1 MVIDDSVCKKYGTHS
16 EMVCYN
22 HSTTLGT
29 VLSHDYV
36 TSFYLS
42 GDIYIPSSVILL
54 YGNKKRCEEK
64 SIPFKTKVELC
75 NEIIDKHQSRAKKT
89 IVLINSWYNIH
100 EVISCCRKHGYDWI
114 VDMKSNIVI
123 VYESK
128 KMHASYLID
137 ILRKRGIFTYT
148 IIDGEIY
155 NAWTKT
161 IYNLLKRHKLNV
173 LAVKLI
179 RKYKRFEMKH
189 PNELVQMDTKG
200 PFYLKASR
208 TKHYFIHVIDD
219 CSRKV
224 VSKWCNR
231 RTSEAALSVLKE
243 WVKLHGKP
251 NKVMHDGGTEFT
263 STDFKNFL
271 ILNGIKDK
279 QIPKGYPQE
288 QGKVEAY
295 NKIVISE
302 FLQIE
307 ELKDEKDGAEKYES
321 FVNSYNYEREHG
333 GINGMTPAEKFMK
346 CLKQPLL
353 IH

>member
-1 MVIDDSVCKKYGTHS
+1 MII
-16 EMVCYN
+16 EPER
-22 HSTTLGT
+22 
-29 VLSHDYV
+29 
-36 TSFYLS
+36 S
-42 GDIYIPSSVILL
+42 G
-54 YGNKKRCEEK
+54 K
-64 SIPFKTKVELC
+64 SISDVCIAFGISRETWYKWKRRYDAYGVDGLK
-75 NEIIDKHQSRAKKT
+75 NQSRKPHNIKNVKVT
-89 IVLINSWYNIH
+89 EELEKLVLELRLNNRFGPMRIRFRLK
-100 EVISCCRKHGYDWI
+100 RKYRVSLG
-114 VDMKSNIVI
+114 
-123 VYESK
+123 
-128 KMHASYLID
+128 
-137 ILRKRGIFTYT
+137 
-148 IIDGEIY
+148 
-155 NAWTKT
+155 TKT

-173 LAVKLI
+173 LAVKLK

-208 TKHYFIHVIDD
+208 TKHYLIHVIDD

-231 RTSEAALSVLKE
+231 RTSEAAMSVLKE

-295 NKIVISE
+295 NKIVIAE

>member
-1 MVIDDSVCKKYGTHS
+1 VDIIENRYIMIIEPERSGKTVSDVCIAFGVSRETWYKWKRRYDTYGIDGLKNQSRKPHNIKNVKVTEELEKLVLELRLNNRFGPMRIRFRLKRKYGVS
-16 EMVCYN
+16 
-22 HSTTLGT
+22 LG
-29 VLSHDYV
+29 
-36 TSFYLS
+36 
-42 GDIYIPSSVILL
+42 
-54 YGNKKRCEEK
+54 
-64 SIPFKTKVELC
+64 
-75 NEIIDKHQSRAKKT
+75 
-89 IVLINSWYNIH
+89 
-100 EVISCCRKHGYDWI
+100 
-114 VDMKSNIVI
+114 
-123 VYESK
+123 
-128 KMHASYLID
+128 
-137 ILRKRGIFTYT
+137 
-148 IIDGEIY
+148 
-155 NAWTKT
+155 TKT

-173 LAVKLI
+173 LAVKLK

-346 CLKQPLL
+346 CLKQPIM

>member
-1 MVIDDSVCKKYGTHS
+1 MITEPERSGETISDVCVAFGVSRETWYKWKRRYDVYGIDGLKDQSRKPHNIKNVKVTEELEKIVLELRLNNRFGPMRIRFRLKRKYGVS
-16 EMVCYN
+16 
-22 HSTTLGT
+22 LG
-29 VLSHDYV
+29 
-36 TSFYLS
+36 
-42 GDIYIPSSVILL
+42 
-54 YGNKKRCEEK
+54 
-64 SIPFKTKVELC
+64 
-75 NEIIDKHQSRAKKT
+75 
-89 IVLINSWYNIH
+89 
-100 EVISCCRKHGYDWI
+100 
-114 VDMKSNIVI
+114 
-123 VYESK
+123 
-128 KMHASYLID
+128 
-137 ILRKRGIFTYT
+137 
-148 IIDGEIY
+148 
-155 NAWTKT
+155 TKT
-161 IYNLLKRHKLNV
+161 IYNILKIHKLNV
-173 LAVKLI
+173 LSVKLK

-208 TKHYFIHVIDD
+208 AKHYFIHAIDD

-231 RTSEAALSVLKE
+231 RTTEEALSVLKE
-243 WVKLHGKP
+243 WGKLHGKP
-251 NKVMHDGGTEFT
+251 MKLMHDGGKEFT
-263 STDFKNFL
+263 SIEFRNFL

-302 FLQIE
+302 FLEVE
-307 ELKDEKDGAEKYES
+307 ELKDEKDGAEKYKS

>member
-1 MVIDDSVCKKYGTHS
+1 MIIEPERSGKSISDVCIAFGVSRATWYKWKRRYDTYGIDGLKNQSRKPHNIKNLKVTEELEKLVLELRLNNRFGPMRIRFRLKRKYGVS
-16 EMVCYN
+16 
-22 HSTTLGT
+22 
-29 VLSHDYV
+29 
-36 TSFYLS
+36 S
-42 GDIYIPSSVILL
+42 G
-54 YGNKKRCEEK
+54 
-64 SIPFKTKVELC
+64 
-75 NEIIDKHQSRAKKT
+75 
-89 IVLINSWYNIH
+89 
-100 EVISCCRKHGYDWI
+100 
-114 VDMKSNIVI
+114 
-123 VYESK
+123 
-128 KMHASYLID
+128 
-137 ILRKRGIFTYT
+137 
-148 IIDGEIY
+148 
-155 NAWTKT
+155 TKT

-173 LAVKLI
+173 LAVKLK

-263 STDFKNFL
+263 STDFKNVL

>member
-1 MVIDDSVCKKYGTHS
+1 VDIIENRYRMIIEPERSGKSISDVCIAFGVSRATWDKWKRRYDTYGIDGLKNQSRKPHNIKNLKVTEELEKLVLELRLNNRFGPMRIRFRLKRKYGVS
-16 EMVCYN
+16 
-22 HSTTLGT
+22 LG
-29 VLSHDYV
+29 
-36 TSFYLS
+36 
-42 GDIYIPSSVILL
+42 
-54 YGNKKRCEEK
+54 
-64 SIPFKTKVELC
+64 
-75 NEIIDKHQSRAKKT
+75 
-89 IVLINSWYNIH
+89 
-100 EVISCCRKHGYDWI
+100 
-114 VDMKSNIVI
+114 
-123 VYESK
+123 
-128 KMHASYLID
+128 
-137 ILRKRGIFTYT
+137 
-148 IIDGEIY
+148 
-155 NAWTKT
+155 TKT

-173 LAVKLI
+173 LAVKLK

>member
-1 MVIDDSVCKKYGTHS
+1 MDIIENRYRMIIEPERSGKSISDVCIAFGVSRATWYKWKRRYDTYGIDGLKNQSRKPHNIKNLTVTEELEKLVLELRLNNRFGPMRIRFRLKRKYGVS
-16 EMVCYN
+16 
-22 HSTTLGT
+22 LG
-29 VLSHDYV
+29 
-36 TSFYLS
+36 
-42 GDIYIPSSVILL
+42 
-54 YGNKKRCEEK
+54 
-64 SIPFKTKVELC
+64 
-75 NEIIDKHQSRAKKT
+75 
-89 IVLINSWYNIH
+89 
-100 EVISCCRKHGYDWI
+100 
-114 VDMKSNIVI
+114 
-123 VYESK
+123 
-128 KMHASYLID
+128 
-137 ILRKRGIFTYT
+137 
-148 IIDGEIY
+148 
-155 NAWTKT
+155 TKT

-173 LAVKLI
+173 LAVKLK

>member
-1 MVIDDSVCKKYGTHS
+1 MDIIENRYRMIIEPERSGKSISDVCIAFGISRETWYKWKRRYDAYGVDGLKNQSRKPHNIKNVKVTEELEKLVLELRLNNRFGPMRIRFRLKRKYGVS
-16 EMVCYN
+16 
-22 HSTTLGT
+22 LG
-29 VLSHDYV
+29 
-36 TSFYLS
+36 
-42 GDIYIPSSVILL
+42 
-54 YGNKKRCEEK
+54 
-64 SIPFKTKVELC
+64 
-75 NEIIDKHQSRAKKT
+75 
-89 IVLINSWYNIH
+89 
-100 EVISCCRKHGYDWI
+100 
-114 VDMKSNIVI
+114 
-123 VYESK
+123 
-128 KMHASYLID
+128 
-137 ILRKRGIFTYT
+137 
-148 IIDGEIY
+148 
-155 NAWTKT
+155 TKT

-173 LAVKLI
+173 LTVKLK

-208 TKHYFIHVIDD
+208 TKHYLIHVIDD

-295 NKIVISE
+295 NKIVIAE

>member
-1 MVIDDSVCKKYGTHS
+1 MIIEPERSGKSISDVCIAFGVSRATWYKWKRRYDTYGIDGLKNQSRKPHNIKNLKVTEELEKLVLELRLNNRFGPMRIRFRLKRKYGVS
-16 EMVCYN
+16 
-22 HSTTLGT
+22 LG
-29 VLSHDYV
+29 
-36 TSFYLS
+36 
-42 GDIYIPSSVILL
+42 
-54 YGNKKRCEEK
+54 
-64 SIPFKTKVELC
+64 
-75 NEIIDKHQSRAKKT
+75 
-89 IVLINSWYNIH
+89 
-100 EVISCCRKHGYDWI
+100 
-114 VDMKSNIVI
+114 
-123 VYESK
+123 
-128 KMHASYLID
+128 
-137 ILRKRGIFTYT
+137 
-148 IIDGEIY
+148 
-155 NAWTKT
+155 TKT

-173 LAVKLI
+173 LAVKLK

-346 CLKQPLL
+346 CLEQPLL

>member
-1 MVIDDSVCKKYGTHS
+1 MIIEPERSGKSISDVCIAFGVSRATWYKWKRRYDTYGIDGLKNQSRKPHNIKNLKVTEELEKLVLELRLNNRFGPMRIRFRLKRKYGVS
-16 EMVCYN
+16 
-22 HSTTLGT
+22 LG
-29 VLSHDYV
+29 
-36 TSFYLS
+36 
-42 GDIYIPSSVILL
+42 
-54 YGNKKRCEEK
+54 
-64 SIPFKTKVELC
+64 
-75 NEIIDKHQSRAKKT
+75 
-89 IVLINSWYNIH
+89 
-100 EVISCCRKHGYDWI
+100 
-114 VDMKSNIVI
+114 
-123 VYESK
+123 
-128 KMHASYLID
+128 
-137 ILRKRGIFTYT
+137 
-148 IIDGEIY
+148 
-155 NAWTKT
+155 TKT

-173 LAVKLI
+173 LAVKLK

-251 NKVMHDGGTEFT
+251 NKVMHDGGKEFT
-263 STDFKNFL
+263 STKFKNFL
-271 ILNGIKDK
+271 NLNGIKDK

-302 FLQIE
+302 FLQVE

-321 FVNSYNYEREHG
+321 FVNSYNYEREYG

-346 CLKQPLL
+346 CLKQPIM

>member
-1 MVIDDSVCKKYGTHS
+1 VDIIENRYRMIIEPERSGKSISDVCIAFGISRETWYKWKRRYDAYGVDGLKNQSRKPHNIKNVKVTEELEKLVLELRLNNRFGPMRIRFRLKRKYGVS
-16 EMVCYN
+16 
-22 HSTTLGT
+22 LG
-29 VLSHDYV
+29 
-36 TSFYLS
+36 
-42 GDIYIPSSVILL
+42 
-54 YGNKKRCEEK
+54 
-64 SIPFKTKVELC
+64 
-75 NEIIDKHQSRAKKT
+75 
-89 IVLINSWYNIH
+89 
-100 EVISCCRKHGYDWI
+100 
-114 VDMKSNIVI
+114 
-123 VYESK
+123 
-128 KMHASYLID
+128 
-137 ILRKRGIFTYT
+137 
-148 IIDGEIY
+148 
-155 NAWTKT
+155 TKT

-173 LAVKLI
+173 LAVKLK
-179 RKYKRFEMKH
+179 RKYKRFGMKH

-208 TKHYFIHVIDD
+208 TKHYLIHVIDD

-295 NKIVISE
+295 NKIVIAE

>member
-1 MVIDDSVCKKYGTHS
+1 MIIEPERSGKSISDVCIAFGISRETWYKWKRRYDAYGVDGLKNQSRKPHNIKNVKVTEELEELVLELRLNNRFGPMRIRFRLKRKYGVS
-16 EMVCYN
+16 
-22 HSTTLGT
+22 LG
-29 VLSHDYV
+29 
-36 TSFYLS
+36 
-42 GDIYIPSSVILL
+42 
-54 YGNKKRCEEK
+54 
-64 SIPFKTKVELC
+64 
-75 NEIIDKHQSRAKKT
+75 
-89 IVLINSWYNIH
+89 
-100 EVISCCRKHGYDWI
+100 
-114 VDMKSNIVI
+114 
-123 VYESK
+123 
-128 KMHASYLID
+128 
-137 ILRKRGIFTYT
+137 
-148 IIDGEIY
+148 
-155 NAWTKT
+155 TKT

-173 LAVKLI
+173 LAVKLK

-208 TKHYFIHVIDD
+208 TKHYLIHVIDD

-295 NKIVISE
+295 NKIVIAE

>member
-1 MVIDDSVCKKYGTHS
+1 MIIEPERSGKSISDVCIAFGISRETWYKWKRRYDVYGVDGLKNQSRKHNNIKNVKITEELEKLVLELRLNNRFGPMRIRFRLKRKYGVS
-16 EMVCYN
+16 
-22 HSTTLGT
+22 LG
-29 VLSHDYV
+29 
-36 TSFYLS
+36 
-42 GDIYIPSSVILL
+42 
-54 YGNKKRCEEK
+54 
-64 SIPFKTKVELC
+64 
-75 NEIIDKHQSRAKKT
+75 
-89 IVLINSWYNIH
+89 
-100 EVISCCRKHGYDWI
+100 
-114 VDMKSNIVI
+114 
-123 VYESK
+123 
-128 KMHASYLID
+128 
-137 ILRKRGIFTYT
+137 
-148 IIDGEIY
+148 
-155 NAWTKT
+155 TKT

-173 LAVKLI
+173 LAVKLK

-251 NKVMHDGGTEFT
+251 NKVMHDGGKEFT

-295 NKIVISE
+295 NKIVIAE

>member
-1 MVIDDSVCKKYGTHS
+1 MDIIENRYRMIIEPERSGKSISDVCIAFGISRETWYKWKRRYDAYGVDGLKNQSRKPHNIKNVKVTEELEKLVLELRLNNRFGPMRIRFRLKRKYGVS
-16 EMVCYN
+16 
-22 HSTTLGT
+22 LG
-29 VLSHDYV
+29 
-36 TSFYLS
+36 
-42 GDIYIPSSVILL
+42 
-54 YGNKKRCEEK
+54 
-64 SIPFKTKVELC
+64 
-75 NEIIDKHQSRAKKT
+75 
-89 IVLINSWYNIH
+89 
-100 EVISCCRKHGYDWI
+100 
-114 VDMKSNIVI
+114 
-123 VYESK
+123 
-128 KMHASYLID
+128 
-137 ILRKRGIFTYT
+137 
-148 IIDGEIY
+148 
-155 NAWTKT
+155 TKT

-173 LAVKLI
+173 LAVKLK

-208 TKHYFIHVIDD
+208 TKHYLIHVIDD

-231 RTSEAALSVLKE
+231 RTSEAAMSVLKE

-295 NKIVISE
+295 NKIVIAE

>member
-1 MVIDDSVCKKYGTHS
+1 MDIIENRYRMIIEPERSGKSISDVCIAFGVSRATWYKWKRRYDTYGIDGLKNQSRKPHNIKNLKVTEELEKLVLELRLNNRFGPMRIRFRLKRKYGVS
-16 EMVCYN
+16 
-22 HSTTLGT
+22 LG
-29 VLSHDYV
+29 
-36 TSFYLS
+36 
-42 GDIYIPSSVILL
+42 
-54 YGNKKRCEEK
+54 
-64 SIPFKTKVELC
+64 
-75 NEIIDKHQSRAKKT
+75 
-89 IVLINSWYNIH
+89 
-100 EVISCCRKHGYDWI
+100 
-114 VDMKSNIVI
+114 
-123 VYESK
+123 
-128 KMHASYLID
+128 
-137 ILRKRGIFTYT
+137 
-148 IIDGEIY
+148 
-155 NAWTKT
+155 TKT
-161 IYNLLKRHKLNV
+161 IYNLVKRHKLNV
-173 LAVKLI
+173 LAVKLK

-231 RTSEAALSVLKE
+231 RTSEGALSVLKE

-307 ELKDEKDGAEKYES
+307 ELKDEQDGAEKYES

>member
-1 MVIDDSVCKKYGTHS
+1 VDIIENRYRMIIEPERSGKSISDVCIAFGISRETWYKWKRRYDVYGVDGLKNQSRKPHNIKNVKVTEELEKLVLELRLNNRFGPMRIRFRLKRKYGVS
-16 EMVCYN
+16 
-22 HSTTLGT
+22 LG
-29 VLSHDYV
+29 
-36 TSFYLS
+36 
-42 GDIYIPSSVILL
+42 
-54 YGNKKRCEEK
+54 
-64 SIPFKTKVELC
+64 
-75 NEIIDKHQSRAKKT
+75 
-89 IVLINSWYNIH
+89 
-100 EVISCCRKHGYDWI
+100 
-114 VDMKSNIVI
+114 
-123 VYESK
+123 
-128 KMHASYLID
+128 
-137 ILRKRGIFTYT
+137 
-148 IIDGEIY
+148 
-155 NAWTKT
+155 TKT

-173 LAVKLI
+173 LAVKLK

-279 QIPKGYPQE
+279 QISKGYPQE

-295 NKIVISE
+295 NKIVIAE

>member
-1 MVIDDSVCKKYGTHS
+1 MIIEPERSGKSISDVCIAFGVSRATWYKWKRRYDTYGIDGLKNQSRKPHNIKSLKVTEELEKLVLELRLNNRFGPMRIRFRLKRKYGVS
-16 EMVCYN
+16 
-22 HSTTLGT
+22 LG
-29 VLSHDYV
+29 
-36 TSFYLS
+36 
-42 GDIYIPSSVILL
+42 
-54 YGNKKRCEEK
+54 
-64 SIPFKTKVELC
+64 
-75 NEIIDKHQSRAKKT
+75 
-89 IVLINSWYNIH
+89 
-100 EVISCCRKHGYDWI
+100 
-114 VDMKSNIVI
+114 
-123 VYESK
+123 
-128 KMHASYLID
+128 
-137 ILRKRGIFTYT
+137 
-148 IIDGEIY
+148 
-155 NAWTKT
+155 TKT

-173 LAVKLI
+173 LAVKLK

-251 NKVMHDGGTEFT
+251 NKVMHDGGKEFT
-263 STDFKNFL
+263 STKFKNFL
-271 ILNGIKDK
+271 NLNGIKDK

>member
-1 MVIDDSVCKKYGTHS
+1 MIIEPERSGKSISDVCIAFGISRETWYKWKRRYDVYGVDGLKNQSRKPHNIKNVKVTEELEKIVLELRLNDRFGPMRIRFRLKRKYGVS
-16 EMVCYN
+16 
-22 HSTTLGT
+22 LG
-29 VLSHDYV
+29 
-36 TSFYLS
+36 
-42 GDIYIPSSVILL
+42 
-54 YGNKKRCEEK
+54 
-64 SIPFKTKVELC
+64 
-75 NEIIDKHQSRAKKT
+75 
-89 IVLINSWYNIH
+89 
-100 EVISCCRKHGYDWI
+100 
-114 VDMKSNIVI
+114 
-123 VYESK
+123 
-128 KMHASYLID
+128 
-137 ILRKRGIFTYT
+137 
-148 IIDGEIY
+148 
-155 NAWTKT
+155 TKT

-173 LAVKLI
+173 LAVKLK

-200 PFYLKASR
+200 PFYIKASR

-295 NKIVISE
+295 NKIVIAE

>member
-1 MVIDDSVCKKYGTHS
+1 MIIEPERSGKSISDVCIAFGTSRETWYKWKRRYDVYGVDGLKNQSRKPHSIKNVKVTEELEKLVLELRLNNRFGPMRIRFRLKRKYGVS
-16 EMVCYN
+16 
-22 HSTTLGT
+22 LG
-29 VLSHDYV
+29 
-36 TSFYLS
+36 
-42 GDIYIPSSVILL
+42 
-54 YGNKKRCEEK
+54 
-64 SIPFKTKVELC
+64 
-75 NEIIDKHQSRAKKT
+75 
-89 IVLINSWYNIH
+89 
-100 EVISCCRKHGYDWI
+100 
-114 VDMKSNIVI
+114 
-123 VYESK
+123 
-128 KMHASYLID
+128 
-137 ILRKRGIFTYT
+137 
-148 IIDGEIY
+148 
-155 NAWTKT
+155 TKT

-173 LAVKLI
+173 LAVKVK

-231 RTSEAALSVLKE
+231 RTSEAALSVLKQ

-263 STDFKNFL
+263 SKDFKNFL

-295 NKIVISE
+295 NKIVIAE